1 MTERL
6 RLFRV
11 VFSPGK
17 GGAGV
22 RAGLEGRGLSVE
34 CADMNLD
41 FEVTTEKVYT
51 FISEWF
57 L

>member
-1 MTERL
+1 M
-6 RLFRV
+6 FRV

-17 GGAGV
+17 GGGGAGV

-41 FEVTTEKVYT
+41 FEVSTEKVYT